1 MEEQELRLTVG
12 LCKLEALNL
21 LIDEYAGK
29 GRAKMVQR
37 LLEIKHQV
45 EEKLGLNRSLGA
57 QYGLQN
63 PTPKGLL
70 LGGISHITSNDK
82 GGLNCRGSS
91 I

>member
-1 MEEQELRLTVG
+1 MEEQESRLRVG

-37 LLEIKHQV
+37 LLEIKHQL
-45 EEKLGLNRSLGA
+45 EENLGLNKSLQA

-63 PTPKGLL
+63 PVPKGLL
-70 LGGISHITSNDK
+70 LGEISHITNNDK
-82 GGLNCRGSS
+82 GGLN
-91 I
+91 